1 MLAQTVSKNCI
12 KKPLSTRFRIGV
24 IGGLML
30 AVCSLNVWAEPAT
43 NRYLQSRLIQVD
55 EVGNVVIQTRKGD
68 SLRVIAQQYSRVNNI
83 PFARALEIL
92 QTTNASQFPNN
103 DADQMLIGT
112 QLVLPAKNQNSEPIA
127 AIVSPPASVAET
139 VNNASVSTSVTT
151 ETKSNTPSAALPSD
165 SAQTLGSSNAT
176 TAQNSHSLRAQLN
189 QFEDKLQAQ
198 VQDTTVAPYYAK
210 LKSWFLAVPAS
221 LWVIIIPTIFL
232 VWMVARLTRR
242 SDKSQTLPKQEAT
255 QAALIT
261 EPPVELT
268 DKIKTDENLAQ
279 HATAEKTTTTLIPAD
294 VIDGWMGSAHTK
306 SVVAAAPEVEPASTT
321 HSPHTEQ
328 IQVESEPP
336 VQKSNSFVPPNLV
349 SVSTVRM
356 SKTTPVPTNTSN
368 PIQTPLQTSNQPEVQ
383 STVSQNFDKLKQ
395 VLNGLTADQL
405 DLRSKEPM
413 NQVAQTSEPRTEK
426 IADVN
431 GLLQQY
437 AERATAKPTE
447 HSMQYGVFKERV
459 RLQKWMHA
467 FDPDQLLTHAQ
478 AAHHA
483 GQSEVAQHILNE
495 VLLRGDAAQCMQALD
510 LRNAWLTP
518 THRQTDNEAK

>member
-294 VIDGWMGSAHTK
+294 VIDGWMGSVHTK

-321 HSPHTEQ
+321 HSPHTVQ

-336 VQKSNSFVPPNLV
+336 VLV

-383 STVSQNFDKLKQ
+383 STASQNFDKLKQ

-447 HSMQYGVFKERV
+447 HNMQYGVFKERA

-467 FDPDQLLTHAQ
+467 LSPSQLLSHAES
-478 AAHHA
+478 AHQQ
-483 GQSEVAQHILNE
+483 GQDEVAQHILNE

>member
-221 LWVIIIPTIFL
+221 LWAVIVPTILL

-242 SDKSQTLPKQEAT
+242 STKSQRSLEKHGVEIPMPPTVTSPIAPT
-255 QAALIT
+255 DNIQA
-261 EPPVELT
+261 E
-268 DKIKTDENLAQ
+268 
-279 HATAEKTTTTLIPAD
+279 HATAAKTTLIPAD
-294 VIDGWMGSAHTK
+294 VIDGWMNPAQTK
-306 SVVAAAPEVEPASTT
+306 HVVVDPMEKPASTD
-321 HSPHTEQ
+321 SVQTEQ
-328 IQVESEPP
+328 IQVPSELS
-336 VQKSNSFVPPNLV
+336 VRKSNSFVPPNVV
-349 SVSTVRM
+349 SMYAVRLLNPQ
-356 SKTTPVPTNTSN
+356 SAPIGTTQS
-368 PIQTPLQTSNQPEVQ
+368 IKTPLQTSNQPEVETSVGQ
-383 STVSQNFDKLKQ
+383 DFDKLKQ

-447 HSMQYGVFKERV
+447 HNMQYGVFKERA

-467 FDPDQLLTHAQ
+467 LSPSQLLSHAES
-478 AAHHA
+478 AHQQ
-483 GQSEVAQHILNE
+483 GQDEVAQHILNE

>member
-165 SAQTLGSSNAT
+165 SAQT
-176 TAQNSHSLRAQLN
+176 SHSLRAQLN

-383 STVSQNFDKLKQ
+383 STASQNFDKLKQ

-447 HSMQYGVFKERV
+447 HSMQYGVFKERA

-467 FDPDQLLTHAQ
+467 LSPSQLLSHAES
-478 AAHHA
+478 AHQQ
-483 GQSEVAQHILNE
+483 GQDEVAQHILNE

>member
-165 SAQTLGSSNAT
+165 S
-176 TAQNSHSLRAQLN
+176 AQNSHSLRAQLN

-383 STVSQNFDKLKQ
+383 STASQNFDKLKQ

-447 HSMQYGVFKERV
+447 HSMQYGVFKERA

-467 FDPDQLLTHAQ
+467 LSPSQLLSHAES
-478 AAHHA
+478 AHQQ
-483 GQSEVAQHILNE
+483 GQDEVAQHILNE

>member
-279 HATAEKTTTTLIPAD
+279 HATAEKITTTLIPAD
-294 VIDGWMGSAHTK
+294 VIDGWMGSVHTK

-321 HSPHTEQ
+321 HSPHTVQ

-336 VQKSNSFVPPNLV
+336 VLV

-383 STVSQNFDKLKQ
+383 STASQNFDKLKQ

-447 HSMQYGVFKERV
+447 HNMQYGVFKERA

-467 FDPDQLLTHAQ
+467 LSPSQLLSHAES
-478 AAHHA
+478 AHQQ
-483 GQSEVAQHILNE
+483 GQDEVAQHILNE